1 MIWLES
7 KEIIDKMKPD
17 LVGQAEQFKKAY
29 GRAPR
34 LAIVWVGDNE
44 RSKKFIALK
53 QAFAREVGV
62 ETKLFH
68 YDATISG
75 NDLRSRLTPIVHSST
90 HDAVIIQLPLPSPI
104 DPSTILGAVTLK
116 KDVDG
121 LSPDAVGDFVEGK
134 AIFLPPVAEAVE
146 MLLAHYAIA
155 LEGKRVT
162 VVGQGRLVGRPVA
175 FRLLQLGVL
184 PCLTDKD
191 YPFLE
196 ERLKNADIVIT
207 GVGKAPRFITGEMF
221 KEGVV
226 VIDVAGDVDIDSAAQ
241 KAAFLTPHIGGI
253 GPLTVMLLIRNTIKA
268 AFMQKER

>member
-1 MIWLES
+1 MIWLEA
-7 KEIIDKMKPD
+7 KEIIDKIKPD
-17 LVGQAEQFKKAY
+17 LAAQAKKFKEAH

-34 LAIVWVGDNE
+34 LAIILVGDDE

-68 YDATISG
+68 YEATIAG
-75 NDLRSRLTPIVHSST
+75 NNLRNRLTPIVHSST

-104 DPSTILGAVTLK
+104 DPGTILGAITLK

-134 AIFLPPVAEAVE
+134 ALFLPPVAEAIE

-175 FRLLQLGVL
+175 FRFFQLGVL
-184 PCLTDKD
+184 PCLADKD
-191 YPFLE
+191 DPFLE
-196 ERLKNADIVIT
+196 ERLKNADVVIT
-207 GVGKAPRFITGEMF
+207 GVGKEPRFITGDML
-221 KEGVV
+221 KEGAV
-226 VIDVAGDVDIDSAAQ
+226 VIDVAGDVDIESVA
-241 KAAFLTPHIGGI
+241 KKVAFVTPPIGGI